1 MSLRRVTLILAAA
14 FLVAA
19 LPDATSGQS
28 PEAAPSPTC
37 AFPPVSI
44 ELLREIETEAAEQPI
59 PTPTTLPSGAW
70 SSELH
75 QYGYPPPAGEPL
87 DDETV
92 ASVQVFLGEYQ
103 TCLES
108 GDIVRIYGAWT
119 EPYLR
124 LSLAQHPD
132 TIDPIIEVIESDLKP
147 FAHPGLDLLLLRAW
161 WIETGHVVGL
171 VQIVDT
177 PQYWTLFLAPVDDSW
192 RIDDIWDYSG
202 EPMGEDPL
210 DDNLTGPVYG
220 TPIALD

>member
-92 ASVQVFLGEYQ
+92 ASVQVFLG
-103 TCLES
+103 
-108 GDIVRIYGAWT
+108 
-119 EPYLR
+119 
-124 LSLAQHPD
+124 
-132 TIDPIIEVIESDLKP
+132 
-147 FAHPGLDLLLLRAW
+147 
-161 WIETGHVVGL
+161 
-171 VQIVDT
+171 
-177 PQYWTLFLAPVDDSW
+177 
-192 RIDDIWDYSG
+192 
-202 EPMGEDPL
+202 
-210 DDNLTGPVYG
+210 
-220 TPIALD
+220 